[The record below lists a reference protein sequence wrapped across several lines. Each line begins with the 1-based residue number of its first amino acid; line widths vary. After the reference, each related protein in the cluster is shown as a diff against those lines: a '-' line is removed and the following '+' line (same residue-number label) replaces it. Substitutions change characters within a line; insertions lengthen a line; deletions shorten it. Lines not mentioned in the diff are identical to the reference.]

1 MVTLTVITLSGL
13 HCICNQISLARSN
26 ILRLLLIRKLTCDIA
41 EREHVSL
48 SIDFQRLGTEIDSG
62 CWNVMI
68 QMSFAD
74 SVSEKRQ

>member
-13 HCICNQISLARSN
+13 HCIGNQISLARSN
-26 ILRLLLIRKLTCDIA
+26 TRLLLIRKLTCDIA

-68 QMSFAD
+68 QMSFTD
-74 SVSEKRQ
+74 SMSEKSQ